1 MARPL
6 EHKREEVIAAA
17 MKVFWGKGYSAT
29 SMADLK
35 IATGLNPG
43 SLYASYHSKEDLF
56 VSALESYCD
65 QSLESIEAALLSDT
79 NYIDNIYTFFK
90 KFPQDKGL
98 SGKGCFFVNTLI
110 EMSPHNPRIKM
121 LLEKYT
127 DKYKDIFLVA
137 LIHAQKQGQISA
149 SSDVITK
156 SSQIMLTIWG
166 LRVMQRSGISV
177 DTANIIEQQLNSIL
191 SN

>member
-17 MKVFWGKGYSAT
+17 MKVFWSKGYSAT

-56 VSALESYCD
+56 VSTLESYCE
-65 QSLESIEAALLSDT
+65 QSLESIEAALLSNT

-90 KFPQDKGL
+90 KFPQDKCH

-110 EMSPHNPRIKM
+110 EMSPHNPRIKT

-127 DKYKDIFLVA
+127 NKYTDIFLIA
-137 LIHAQKQGQISA
+137 LTHAQEQGQILA
-149 SSDVITK
+149 SSDVTTK

-166 LRVMQRSGISV
+166 LRVMQRSGINI
-177 DTANIIEQQLNSIL
+177 DTANIVEQQLNSIL
-191 SN
+191 SA

>member
-17 MKVFWGKGYSAT
+17 MQVFWDKGYSAT

-43 SLYASYHSKEDLF
+43 SLYASYLSKEDLF
-56 VSALESYCD
+56 ISTLEFYCD
-65 QSLESIEAALLSDT
+65 QSIKNIETALLSDAH
-79 NYIDNIYTFFK
+79 YIDNIYTFFN
-90 KFPQDKGL
+90 KFLQNKDH

-110 EMSPHNPRIKM
+110 EMSSHNLRVKM

-127 DKYKDIFLVA
+127 DKYKNVFLIA
-137 LIHAQKQGQISA
+137 LTHAKEHDQISA
-149 SSDVITK
+149 STDIITK
-156 SSQIMLTIWG
+156 SSQLMLTIWG
-166 LRVMQRSGISV
+166 LRVMQRSGIST
-177 DTANIIEQQLNSIL
+177 DTANIVEQQLNSIL
-191 SN
+191 SA